1 MVNYISVSIKN
12 VKIIKLPKTIL
23 LRIVKF
29 IKNIKRIIRGY
40 STIEMQLMRTIAIK
54 EGYGY
59 TFRRKTFEII
69 YSKLFLDSLCKYYK
83 TCNCNTR
90 YFKDYLLFI
99 YMNTAKNMVDN
110 SDVLKNIREKIKT
123 NKDYTKEEL
132 FILTLSFSSKLKRE
146 NVFQLYNEKIKSLN
160 LDINQLINL
169 RNRIVN

>member
-69 YSKLFLDSLCKYYK
+69 YSKLVLDSLCKYYK

-90 YFKDYLLFI
+90 YFKD

-132 FILTLSFSSKLKRE
+132 FILTLSFSGKLKRE

>member
-54 EGYGY
+54 ESYGY

-90 YFKDYLLFI
+90 YFK
-99 YMNTAKNMVDN
+99 
-110 SDVLKNIREKIKT
+110 
-123 NKDYTKEEL
+123 
-132 FILTLSFSSKLKRE
+132 
-146 NVFQLYNEKIKSLN
+146 
-160 LDINQLINL
+160 
-169 RNRIVN
+169 